1 MAQKKL
7 ALPPGVSVIR
17 QGKAYVI
24 FRDGY
29 EAIGGVIVSETT
41 QGNTQ
46 LKPYMNVDASDNKAV
61 IAFVAQQMT
70 DALLQH
76 QAQKPLNEQLP
87 IFTENVPDNVQVI
100 ENKSFPC
107 SRCNSII
114 AKLIFVPE
122 AATASAMLAMAQ
134 KLELDAFVSP
144 YPVWLIGA
152 PDSQNDDIA
161 QHLTLQIAPVKGEVY
176 WQHPDHMNQRLIE
189 LDIEHRCTHHHGVNL
204 KKDLY

>member
-7 ALPPGVSVIR
+7 VLPPGVSVIR

-24 FRDGY
+24 FRDGH

-46 LKPYMNVDASDNKAV
+46 LQPYIDIDTVDNKTA

-76 QAQKPLNEQLP
+76 QAQKPLNEQPP
-87 IFTENVPDNVQVI
+87 IFLENLPENVQAI
-100 ENKSFPC
+100 ENMVFPC
-107 SRCNSII
+107 SRCNNII

-122 AATASAMLAMAQ
+122 VATVSAMLAMAQ
-134 KLELDAFVSP
+134 KFELEVFVSP
-144 YPVWLIGA
+144 YSAWLIGA

-161 QHLTLQIAPVKGEVY
+161 LHLTLQIAPMKGEVY
-176 WQHPDHMNQRLIE
+176 WEHPDHMNQRLIE
-189 LDIEHRCTHHHGVNL
+189 LDIEHRCPHHHGINP
-204 KKDLY
+204 KQDLH